1 MKIDIIGGKSHN
13 EYYSIRLIKKKEK
26 KKYYSIRVQDLERD
40 IKSDIVN
47 SSLTAVLDFVMMIDW
62 I

>member
-13 EYYSIRLIKKKEK
+13 E
-26 KKYYSIRVQDLERD
+26 YYSIRVQDLERD